1 MSKLSK
7 EWSALNS
14 VDLTLI
20 MRYTDIMNIVE
31 KADAFAE
38 KAHGD
43 VNQVRKYTGEPYIA
57 HPREVRVILKKYAS
71 GHISPE
77 QEAAAICHDVVE
89 DTNMTLNDVRNELG
103 DEVAN
108 LVSWLTDV
116 SKPTDGNRR
125 IRKNMDLQHTAGAPP
140 AAKSIKLA
148 DLISNSSSI
157 VQHDPNFARVYLR
170 EKAALMQVLKQGDPG
185 LYAEAERMLKDGM
198 VKLGLEIK

>member
-1 MSKLSK
+1 
-7 EWSALNS
+7 
-14 VDLTLI
+14 

-57 HPREVRVILKKYAS
+57 HPREVRAILKKYAS

-77 QEAAAICHDVVE
+77 QEAAALCHDVVE

-140 AAKSIKLA
+140 AAKSIKCC
-148 DLISNSSSI
+148 DLVSNTLSI
-157 VQHDPNFARVYLR
+157 VEHDKNFAKVYLKEKKALLTVLGEADKGVLSLAHQVL
-170 EKAALMQVLKQGDPG
+170 EKA
-185 LYAEAERMLKDGM
+185 EKDLQLS
-198 VKLGLEIK
+198 K